1 MTRYILGR
9 LAALVFVLFAVS
21 LINFTIMHAVPGG
34 PFDEEKQPLTGAA
47 KENILRKYGLDKPVW
62 QQYLNYMKNAVRL
75 DFGISFQQP
84 TMTVIEL
91 IKSRWPLT
99 MQVGVMTL
107 LIVFGLGIPL
117 GITAAYH
124 QNSWIDNTLT
134 FFAMLGITMPNFVLA
149 YVLLMTLSVSL
160 DWLPM
165 RGWGDSTCLIN
176 NPAWDTGLFC
186 SDWIMPVLAYSLAPM
201 AVIARYTRA
210 SVVETIRSD
219 YVRTARAKGLGE
231 RFVMTRHVFRNALIP
246 VVTIGGPMIPDLMT
260 GSIFIESTFSINGL
274 GRYFVTSAFNRD
286 YPMLMAIAFLI
297 AGLWGLM
304 NLLTDLVYTWVDPRV
319 RLGAEGGK

>member
-9 LAALVFVLFAVS
+9 LAALIFVLFAVS
-21 LINFTIMHAVPGG
+21 VINFTIMHAVPGG

-47 KENILRKYGLDKPVW
+47 KENIMRKYGLDKPAW
-62 QQYLNYMKNAVRL
+62 QQYLNYMKNAAHL

-91 IKSRWPLT
+91 IASRWPLT
-99 MQVGVMTL
+99 MQVGIMTL
-107 LIVFGLGIPL
+107 LIVFGLGVPL
-117 GITAAYH
+117 GITAAYY
-124 QNSWIDNTLT
+124 QNSWIDNALT
-134 FFAMLGITMPNFVLA
+134 MFSMLGITLPNFVLA
-149 YVLLMTLSVSL
+149 NFLLLGIAVYL
-160 DWLPM
+160 QWLPM
-165 RGWGDSTCLIN
+165 RGWGDSTCLIKLQQ
-176 NPAWDTGLFC
+176 WETGLFC
-186 SDWIMPVLAYSLAPM
+186 SDWIMPVIAYALGPM
-201 AVIARYTRA
+201 AVIARFTRA
-210 SVVETIRSD
+210 SVVDSIRSD
-219 YVRTARAKGLGE
+219 FVRTARAKGLGE

-246 VVTIGGPMIPDLMT
+246 VITIGGPMIPDLMT

-304 NLLTDLVYTWVDPRV
+304 NLLTDVVYTWVDPRV
-319 RLGAEGGK
+319 RLGAERN

>member
-9 LAALVFVLFAVS
+9 LSALLFVLFAVS
-21 LINFTIMHAVPGG
+21 MINFTIMHAVPGG
-34 PFDEEKQPLTGAA
+34 PFDEDKQPLTGAA
-47 KENILRKYGLDKPVW
+47 KENMLRKYGLDKPAW
-62 QQYLNYMKNAVRL
+62 QQYINYMKNAVQL

-84 TMTVIEL
+84 TMTVTEL
-91 IKSRWPLT
+91 IAARWPVTL
-99 MQVGVMTL
+99 QVGLLTL
-107 LIVFGLGIPL
+107 LVVFGVGVPL

-124 QNSWIDNTLT
+124 QNSWIDNALT
-134 FFAMLGITMPNFVLA
+134 FFAMLGITLPSFVLA
-149 YVLLMTLSVSL
+149 YMLLLFFAVRL

-165 RGWGDSTCLIN
+165 RGWGDSACLLN
-176 NPAWDTGLFC
+176 NPAWETGFFC
-186 SDWIMPVLAYSLAPM
+186 SDWVMPVIAYSLGPL

-210 SVVETIRSD
+210 SVLDTIRSD
-219 YVRTARAKGLGE
+219 FVRTARAKGLSE
-231 RFVMTRHVFRNALIP
+231 RMVMTRHVFRSALIP

-297 AGLWGLM
+297 AGLWGIM
-304 NLLTDLVYTWVDPRV
+304 NLLTDVVYTWIDPRV
-319 RLGAEGGK
+319 RLGAERG

>member
-9 LAALVFVLFAVS
+9 LAALLFVLFAVS
-21 LINFTIMHAVPGG
+21 VINFTIMHAVPGG

-47 KENILRKYGLDKPVW
+47 KENIMRKYGLDKPAW
-62 QQYLNYMKNAVRL
+62 QQYLNYMQNALRG

-91 IKSRWPLT
+91 IASRWPLT
-99 MQVGVMTL
+99 MQVGIVTL

-117 GITAAYH
+117 GITAAYY
-124 QNSWIDNTLT
+124 QNSWIDNALTL
-134 FFAMLGITMPNFVLA
+134 FAMLGITLPNFVLA
-149 YVLLMTLSVSL
+149 YMLLLFFAVQL

-165 RGWGDSTCLIN
+165 RGWGDSTCLLN
-176 NPAWDTGLFC
+176 SEQWRTGFFC
-186 SDWIMPVLAYSLAPM
+186 SDWIMPVLAYSLGPM

-210 SVVETIRSD
+210 SVVDAIHSD
-219 YVRTARAKGLGE
+219 FIRTARAKGLGE
-231 RFVMTRHVFRNALIP
+231 RLVMTRHVFRNALIP

-304 NLLTDLVYTWVDPRV
+304 NLLTDVVYTWIDPRV
-319 RLGAEGGK
+319 RLGAERG

>member
-21 LINFTIMHAVPGG
+21 VINFTIMHAVPGG

-47 KENILRKYGLDKPVW
+47 RENILRKYGLDKPAW

-91 IKSRWPLT
+91 IAARWPLT
-99 MQVGVMTL
+99 MQVGLLTL
-107 LIVFGLGIPL
+107 LIVFGVGVPL

-124 QNSWIDNTLT
+124 QNSWVDNALTL
-134 FFAMLGITMPNFVLA
+134 FAMMGITLPNFVLA
-149 YVLLMTLSVSL
+149 YMLLLFFAVQL

-165 RGWGDSTCLIN
+165 RGWGDSGCLIDN
-176 NPAWDTGLFC
+176 TAWETGVFC
-186 SDWIMPVLAYSLAPM
+186 LDWIMPVVAYSLGPM

-210 SVVETIRSD
+210 SVLDTIRSD
-219 YVRTARAKGLGE
+219 FVRTARAKGLNE
-231 RFVMTRHVFRNALIP
+231 RMVMTRHVFRSALIP
-246 VVTIGGPMIPDLMT
+246 IVTIGGPMIPDLMT

-286 YPMLMAIAFLI
+286 YPMLMAIALLI

-304 NLLTDLVYTWVDPRV
+304 NLLTDVVYTWIDPRV
-319 RLGAEGGK
+319 RLGAERG

>member
-1 MTRYILGR
+1 MARYIVGR
-9 LAALVFVLFAVS
+9 LAALLFVLFAVS
-21 LINFTIMHAVPGG
+21 VINFTIMHAVPGG

-47 KENILRKYGLDKPVW
+47 RENILRKYGLDKPVW
-62 QQYLNYMKNAVRL
+62 QQYINYMKNALRL

-91 IKSRWPLT
+91 IAARWPLT
-99 MQVGVMTL
+99 MQVGLITL
-107 LIVFGLGIPL
+107 LIVFGFGVPL

-124 QNSWIDNTLT
+124 QNSWIDNALTL
-134 FFAMLGITMPNFVLA
+134 FAMLGITLPSFVLA
-149 YVLLMTLSVSL
+149 YMLLLFFAVQL

-165 RGWGDSTCLIN
+165 RGWGDSSCLIN
-176 NPAWDTGLFC
+176 VEQWNSGFFC
-186 SDWIMPVLAYSLAPM
+186 SDWIMPVIAYSLGPM
-201 AVIARYTRA
+201 AIIARYTRA
-210 SVVETIRSD
+210 SVLDAIRSD
-219 YVRTARAKGLGE
+219 FVRTARAKGLGE
-231 RFVMTRHVFRNALIP
+231 RMVMTRHVFRSALIP

-297 AGLWGLM
+297 AGLWGIM
-304 NLLTDLVYTWVDPRV
+304 NLLTDIVYTWVDPRV
-319 RLGAEGGK
+319 RLGAERG

>member
-9 LAALVFVLFAVS
+9 LAALLFVLFAVS
-21 LINFTIMHAVPGG
+21 MINFTIMHAVPGG

-47 KENILRKYGLDKPVW
+47 KENMLRKYGLDKPVW
-62 QQYLNYMKNAVRL
+62 QQYINYMKNAVRL

-91 IKSRWPLT
+91 IAARWPLT
-99 MQVGVMTL
+99 LQVGLLTL
-107 LIVFGLGIPL
+107 LVVFGLGVPL

-124 QNSWIDNTLT
+124 QNSWIDNALTL
-134 FFAMLGITMPNFVLA
+134 FAMLGITLPSFVLA
-149 YVLLMTLSVSL
+149 YMLLLLFAVQL

-165 RGWGDSTCLIN
+165 RGWGDSTCLLN
-176 NPAWDTGLFC
+176 NPAWDTGFFC
-186 SDWIMPVLAYSLAPM
+186 SDWIMPVVAYSLGPM

-210 SVVETIRSD
+210 SVLDTIRSD
-219 YVRTARAKGLGE
+219 FVRTARAKGLSE
-231 RFVMTRHVFRNALIP
+231 RMVMTRHVFRSALIP

-297 AGLWGLM
+297 AGLWGIM
-304 NLLTDLVYTWVDPRV
+304 NLLTDIVYTWIDPRV
-319 RLGAEGGK
+319 RLGAERG